1 MKRSILEFFALQ
13 DMLYDMKANS
23 NSLSWLLTAYI
34 FSEYLN
40 GLHSNPDY
48 FMNTEEYQ
56 RYLKDQ
62 DIEYNIRIYNK
73 STYHNLNND
82 NIRNV
87 LYQENSKRVQNKIR
101 NQIIENPYVP
111 NSTTV
116 NFSNQRLKDKVT
128 NMYVDSQLD
137 SVGNQINSLRNH
149 PVTASEVKEVSNALR
164 DATRRVN
171 SGNEKLREHIK
182 KVRRLNEQLDRQ
194 ADQSISYDSFL
205 NRKDEEKPKWK
216 VWIWHPNE
224 RTRHSEMD
232 HVKVPFMDLFRVQS
246 DQVGCPDCYMKHPL
260 DSDGLVCQVANCQ
273 CTVQYLDSDGKVMR
287 K

>member
-87 LYQENSKRVQNKIR
+87 LYQENSKRVQN
-101 NQIIENPYVP
+101 
-111 NSTTV
+111 
-116 NFSNQRLKDKVT
+116 
-128 NMYVDSQLD
+128 
-137 SVGNQINSLRNH
+137 
-149 PVTASEVKEVSNALR
+149 
-164 DATRRVN
+164 
-171 SGNEKLREHIK
+171 
-182 KVRRLNEQLDRQ
+182 
-194 ADQSISYDSFL
+194 
-205 NRKDEEKPKWK
+205 
-216 VWIWHPNE
+216 
-224 RTRHSEMD
+224 
-232 HVKVPFMDLFRVQS
+232 
-246 DQVGCPDCYMKHPL
+246 
-260 DSDGLVCQVANCQ
+260 
-273 CTVQYLDSDGKVMR
+273 
-287 K
+287 